1 MIIDTQGNNPRPIY
15 IIAID
20 IRKDWKKP
28 YFGAIPY
35 LDAMCNLQEVTDHY
49 GADSAKSII
58 LYFLANANT
67 WRGEVA
73 RRVKKE
79 LKEMVK

>member
-1 MIIDTQGNNPRPIY
+1 MTTDTQGNNPRPIY
-15 IIAID
+15 IIAKD
-20 IRKDWKKP
+20 IVKDWQKP
-28 YFGAIPY
+28 YFGARPY
-35 LDAMCNLQEVTDHY
+35 LTAMHSLQEVTDNY

-58 LYFLANANT
+58 LYFLSNATT